1 MLPSEI
7 ELVLQ
12 KMAGPKEI
20 QVEET
25 GPDFVIQN
33 MEKILTKSR
42 SAVFLSSKIL

>member
-1 MLPSEI
+1 LE
-7 ELVLQ
+7 E
-12 KMAGPKEI
+12 MAGPKEI

-42 SAVFLSSKIL
+42 FVYLLNS

>member
-7 ELVLQ
+7 VLVLQ
-12 KMAGPKEI
+12 EMAGLKEI

-42 SAVFLSSKIL
+42 SAVFLSSETL